1 MRCRDACVPRLGCHF
16 ALVSIRKLTRLRKY
30 PGILTGGL
38 LLLLCGAFLA
48 SLVIGDANVPLGDV
62 LQLITGANGDD
73 VTKTI
78 VMDFRLPRAL
88 VAVLVGAALASA
100 GSSLQ
105 GLTGNPLA
113 DPYLL
118 GVASG
123 ASLGAAVAVATPG
136 LSSMIPICATTG
148 ALLSLLLVFAIT
160 GRDPR
165 AHPGRFLLGG
175 VIIGSFLAAAGQLF
189 LALTGTSQDRIVA
202 WILGDLGSATLEQ
215 ARWAAPVIGVGI
227 AVLWWFGPQVDAIAF
242 GPALARTV
250 GVKLEVLP
258 ILLLS
263 IVGVLTAIAVSIS
276 GIIGFIGFVTPHIA
290 RALVGCVQ
298 RRVLITAALC
308 GGLLLLVADVL
319 SRTLHPGMPIPIGVI
334 TALLGAPA
342 LAVVLRKAL

>member
-1 MRCRDACVPRLGCHF
+1 M
-16 ALVSIRKLTRLRKY
+16 RKY

-38 LLLLCGAFLA
+38 LVLLCAAFLA
-48 SLVIGDANVPLGDV
+48 SLIIGDANVPLSDV
-62 LQLITGANGDD
+62 LKLITGVDGDG
-73 VTKTI
+73 VAKII

-175 VIIGSFLAAAGQLF
+175 VIVGSFLAAAGQLL

-215 ARWAAPVIGVGI
+215 ARWAAPVIGVGV

-258 ILLLS
+258 IILLS

-319 SRTLHPGMPIPIGVI
+319 SRTLRPGMPIPIGVI

>member
-1 MRCRDACVPRLGCHF
+1 V
-16 ALVSIRKLTRLRKY
+16 RKR

-38 LLLLCGAFLA
+38 VILLCGVFLL
-48 SLVIGDANVPLGDV
+48 SLLVGDANVPLSDV
-62 LQLITGANGDD
+62 IKLLGGSNDGN
-73 VTKTI
+73 VTATI
-78 VMDFRLPRAL
+78 VMDFRLPRAII
-88 VAVLVGAALASA
+88 AVLVGAALASA

-123 ASLGAAVAVATPG
+123 ASLGAAVAVAVPG
-136 LSSMIPICATTG
+136 LSGMIPVCATTG
-148 ALLSLLLVFAIT
+148 AMLSLIVVFAIT

-175 VIIGSFLAAAGQLF
+175 VIVGSFLAAAGQLL

-227 AVLWWFGPQVDAIAF
+227 GVLWWFGPQVDAIAF

-250 GVKLEVLP
+250 GVRLSVLP
-258 ILLLS
+258 ILLLTV
-263 IVGVLTAIAVSIS
+263 VGVLTAIAVSVS

-298 RRVLITAALC
+298 RRVILTAALG
-308 GGLLLLVADVL
+308 GGLMLLIADVL
-319 SRTLHPGMPIPIGVI
+319 SRTLRPGMPIPIGVI

>member
-1 MRCRDACVPRLGCHF
+1 M
-16 ALVSIRKLTRLRKY
+16 RKY
-30 PGILTGGL
+30 PGFLAGGL
-38 LLLLCGAFLA
+38 LVLLCAAFLA
-48 SLVIGDANVPLGDV
+48 SLIIGDANVPLSDV
-62 LQLITGANGDD
+62 LKLITGADGDG
-73 VTKTI
+73 VAKTI

-88 VAVLVGAALASA
+88 IAVLVGAALASA

-136 LSSMIPICATTG
+136 LTAMIPVCATTG

-160 GRDPR
+160 GHDPR

-175 VIIGSFLAAAGQLF
+175 VIVGSFLAAAGQLL

-250 GVKLEVLP
+250 GVKLEILP
-258 ILLLS
+258 IILLS
-263 IVGVLTAIAVSIS
+263 VVGVLTAIAVSIS

-308 GGLLLLVADVL
+308 GGLLLLVADVM
-319 SRTLHPGMPIPIGVI
+319 SRTLRPGMPIPIGVI

>member
-1 MRCRDACVPRLGCHF
+1 MRKR
-16 ALVSIRKLTRLRKY
+16 

-38 LLLLCGAFLA
+38 VILLCGVFLL
-48 SLVIGDANVPLGDV
+48 SLLVGDANVPFTDVIKMLGGSND
-62 LQLITGANGDD
+62 GN
-73 VTKTI
+73 VTATI
-78 VMDFRLPRAL
+78 VMDFRLPRAII
-88 VAVLVGAALASA
+88 AVLVGAALASA

-123 ASLGAAVAVATPG
+123 ASLGAAVAVAVPG
-136 LSSMIPICATTG
+136 LSGMIPICATTG
-148 ALLSLLLVFAIT
+148 AMLSLMVVFAIT

-175 VIIGSFLAAAGQLF
+175 VIVGSFLAAAGQLL

-250 GVKLEVLP
+250 GVRLNVLP
-258 ILLLS
+258 ILLLTV
-263 IVGVLTAIAVSIS
+263 VGVLTAIAVSVS

-298 RRVLITAALC
+298 RRVILTAALG
-308 GGLLLLVADVL
+308 GGLMLLVADVL
-319 SRTLHPGMPIPIGVI
+319 SRTLRPGMPIPIGVI

>member
-1 MRCRDACVPRLGCHF
+1 MAVR
-16 ALVSIRKLTRLRKY
+16 IRELNRLRKY
-30 PGILTGGL
+30 PGILTAGL
-38 LLLLCGAFLA
+38 LILLCGVFVI
-48 SLVIGDANVPLGDV
+48 SLVVGDANVPLTDILKLFGG
-62 LQLITGANGDD
+62 GADNA
-73 VTKTI
+73 VASTI
-78 VMDFRLPRAL
+78 VMEFRLPRAL
-88 VAVLVGAALASA
+88 IAVLVGAALASA

-136 LSSMIPICATTG
+136 LSGMIPVCATTG
-148 ALLSLLLVFAIT
+148 AMLSLMIVFAIT

-175 VIIGSFLAAAGQLF
+175 VIVGSFLAAAGQLL
-189 LALTGTSQDRIVA
+189 LAMTGTSQDRIVA

-258 ILLLS
+258 IILLTV
-263 IVGVLTAIAVSIS
+263 VGVLTAIAVSIS
-276 GIIGFIGFVTPHIA
+276 GIIGFVGFVTPHIA

-298 RRVLITAALC
+298 RRVLVTAALG
-308 GGLLLLVADVL
+308 GGLLLLIADVL
-319 SRTLHPGMPIPIGVI
+319 SRTLRPGMPIPIGVI

-342 LAVVLRKAL
+342 LAIVLRKAL

>member
-1 MRCRDACVPRLGCHF
+1 M
-16 ALVSIRKLTRLRKY
+16 RKY
-30 PGILTGGL
+30 PGILSGGL

-48 SLVIGDANVPLGDV
+48 SLIIGDANVPLSDV
-62 LQLITGANGDD
+62 LMLITGTESDG

-78 VMDFRLPRAL
+78 VMDFRLPRAAI
-88 VAVLVGAALASA
+88 AVIVGAALASA

-175 VIIGSFLAAAGQLF
+175 VIVGSFLAAAGQLL

-215 ARWAAPVIGVGI
+215 ARWAAPVIGIGI

-250 GVKLEVLP
+250 GVRLEVLP
-258 ILLLS
+258 IILLS

-298 RRVLITAALC
+298 RRVLVTAALC

-319 SRTLHPGMPIPIGVI
+319 SRTLRPGMPIPIGVI

>member
-1 MRCRDACVPRLGCHF
+1 M
-16 ALVSIRKLTRLRKY
+16 RKY
-30 PGILTGGL
+30 PGILAASL
-38 LLLLCGAFLA
+38 LVLLGAAFLA
-48 SLVIGDANVPLGDV
+48 SLIIGDANVPLSDV
-62 LQLITGANGDD
+62 LKLMTGTESDGVA
-73 VTKTI
+73 KTI
-78 VMDFRLPRAL
+78 VMDFRLPRA
-88 VAVLVGAALASA
+88 VIAVIVGAALASA

-175 VIIGSFLAAAGQLF
+175 VIVGSFLAAAGQLL

-215 ARWAAPVIGVGI
+215 ARWAAPVIGIGI

-258 ILLLS
+258 IILLS

-298 RRVLITAALC
+298 RRVLVTAALC

-319 SRTLHPGMPIPIGVI
+319 SRTLRPGMPIPIGVI

>member
-1 MRCRDACVPRLGCHF
+1 MRNNQ
-16 ALVSIRKLTRLRKY
+16 
-30 PGILTGGL
+30 GIVTGGL
-38 LLLLCGAFLA
+38 LILLLGAFLA
-48 SLVIGDANVPLGDV
+48 SLVIGDANVPLSDV
-62 LQLITGANGDD
+62 LKLMTGTESDGVA
-73 VTKTI
+73 KTI

-88 VAVLVGAALASA
+88 IAVLVGATLAAA

-123 ASLGAAVAVATPG
+123 ASLGAAIAVATPG
-136 LSSMIPICATTG
+136 LSAMIPLCATVG
-148 ALLSLLLVFAIT
+148 ALISLMVVFAIT

-175 VIIGSFLAAAGQLF
+175 VIVGSFLAAAGQLL

-202 WILGDLGSATLEQ
+202 WILGDLGSATLTQ
-215 ARWAAPVIGVGI
+215 ARWAAPIIGVGI

-258 ILLLS
+258 IILLS

-290 RALVGCVQ
+290 RAMVGCVQ

-319 SRTLHPGMPIPIGVI
+319 SRTLRPGMPIPIGVI

>member
-1 MRCRDACVPRLGCHF
+1 M
-16 ALVSIRKLTRLRKY
+16 RKY

-38 LLLLCGAFLA
+38 LVLLCAAFLA
-48 SLVIGDANVPLGDV
+48 SLIIGDANVPLSDV
-62 LQLITGANGDD
+62 LKLITGVDGDG
-73 VTKTI
+73 VAKII

-175 VIIGSFLAAAGQLF
+175 VIVGSFLAAVGQLL

-215 ARWAAPVIGVGI
+215 ARWAAPVIGVGV
-227 AVLWWFGPQVDAIAF
+227 AVMWWFGPQVDAIAF

-258 ILLLS
+258 IILLS

-319 SRTLHPGMPIPIGVI
+319 SRTLRPGMPIPIGVI

>member
-1 MRCRDACVPRLGCHF
+1 MRNNQ
-16 ALVSIRKLTRLRKY
+16 
-30 PGILTGGL
+30 GIVTGGL
-38 LLLLCGAFLA
+38 LVLLLGAFLA
-48 SLVIGDANVPLGDV
+48 SLVIGDANVPLSEV
-62 LQLITGANGDD
+62 LRMITGANDD
-73 VTKTI
+73 GITKTI

-88 VAVLVGAALASA
+88 LAVLVGATLAAA

-123 ASLGAAVAVATPG
+123 ASLGAAIAVATPG
-136 LSSMIPICATTG
+136 LSAMIPLCATVG
-148 ALLSLLLVFAIT
+148 ALISLLVVFAIT

-175 VIIGSFLAAAGQLF
+175 VIVGSFLAATGQLL

-202 WILGDLGSATLEQ
+202 WILGDLGSATLTQ
-215 ARWAAPVIGVGI
+215 ARWAAPIIGVGI
-227 AVLWWFGPQVDAIAF
+227 AVLWWFGPQVDAISF

-250 GVKLEVLP
+250 GVRLEVLP
-258 ILLLS
+258 IILLS
-263 IVGVLTAIAVSIS
+263 VVGVLTAIAVSIS

-290 RALVGCVQ
+290 RAMVGCVQ

-319 SRTLHPGMPIPIGVI
+319 SRTLRPGMPIPIGVI

>member
-1 MRCRDACVPRLGCHF
+1 M
-16 ALVSIRKLTRLRKY
+16 RKY
-30 PGILTGGL
+30 PGILTGCL
-38 LLLLCGAFLA
+38 LVLLCGAFLA
-48 SLVIGDANVPLGDV
+48 SMIIGDANVPLSDV
-62 LQLITGANGDD
+62 LKLITGADGDG
-73 VTKTI
+73 VAKTI

-175 VIIGSFLAAAGQLF
+175 VIVGSFLAAAGQLL

-215 ARWAAPVIGVGI
+215 ARWAAPVIGVGV
-227 AVLWWFGPQVDAIAF
+227 AVMWWFGPQVDAIAF

-258 ILLLS
+258 IILLS

-319 SRTLHPGMPIPIGVI
+319 SRTLRPGMPIPIGVI

>member
-1 MRCRDACVPRLGCHF
+1 V
-16 ALVSIRKLTRLRKY
+16 RKR

-38 LLLLCGAFLA
+38 VILLSGVFLL
-48 SLVIGDANVPLGDV
+48 SLLVGDANVPLADV
-62 LQLITGANGDD
+62 IKMLGGSNDGN
-73 VTKTI
+73 VTSTI
-78 VMDFRLPRAL
+78 VMDFRLPRA
-88 VAVLVGAALASA
+88 VIAVLVGAALASA

-123 ASLGAAVAVATPG
+123 ASLGAAVAVAIPG
-136 LSSMIPICATTG
+136 LSGMIPVCATTG
-148 ALLSLLLVFAIT
+148 AMLSLMVVFAIT

-175 VIIGSFLAAAGQLF
+175 VIVGSFLAAAGQLL

-202 WILGDLGSATLEQ
+202 WILGDLGSATLDQ
-215 ARWAAPVIGVGI
+215 ARWAAPVIGIGI

-250 GVKLEVLP
+250 GVRLNVLP
-258 ILLLS
+258 IMLLS
-263 IVGVLTAIAVSIS
+263 VVGVLTAVAVSVS
-276 GIIGFIGFVTPHIA
+276 GIIGFIGFVTPHLA

-298 RRVLITAALC
+298 RRVIVTAALS
-308 GGLLLLVADVL
+308 GGLMLLIADVL
-319 SRTLHPGMPIPIGVI
+319 SRTLRPGMPIPIGVI

>member
-1 MRCRDACVPRLGCHF
+1 M
-16 ALVSIRKLTRLRKY
+16 RKY

-38 LLLLCGAFLA
+38 LALLCAAFLA
-48 SLVIGDANVPLGDV
+48 SLIIGDANVPLSDV
-62 LQLITGANGDD
+62 LKLITGVDGDG
-73 VTKTI
+73 VAKTI

-175 VIIGSFLAAAGQLF
+175 VIVGSFLAAAGQLL

-215 ARWAAPVIGVGI
+215 ARWAAPVIGVGV

-258 ILLLS
+258 IILLS

-319 SRTLHPGMPIPIGVI
+319 SRTLRPGMPIPIGVI

>member
-1 MRCRDACVPRLGCHF
+1 VGCHF
-16 ALVSIRKLTRLRKY
+16 VLVSIRELTRLRKY

-38 LLLLCGAFLA
+38 LVLLCAAFLA
-48 SLVIGDANVPLGDV
+48 SLIIGDANVPLSDV
-62 LQLITGANGDD
+62 LKLITGVDGDG
-73 VTKTI
+73 VAKII

-175 VIIGSFLAAAGQLF
+175 VIVGSFLAAAGQLL

-215 ARWAAPVIGVGI
+215 ARWAAPVIGVGV

-258 ILLLS
+258 IILLS

-319 SRTLHPGMPIPIGVI
+319 SRTLRPGMPIPIGVI

>member
-1 MRCRDACVPRLGCHF
+1 LGCHF
-16 ALVSIRKLTRLRKY
+16 LAVRIRELISVRKR

-38 LLLLCGAFLA
+38 VILLCGVFLL
-48 SLVIGDANVPLGDV
+48 SLLVGDANVPFTDVIKLLGGSND
-62 LQLITGANGDD
+62 GN
-73 VTKTI
+73 VTSTI

-88 VAVLVGAALASA
+88 IAVLVGAALASA

-123 ASLGAAVAVATPG
+123 ASLGAAVAVAVPG
-136 LSSMIPICATTG
+136 LSGMIPVCATTG
-148 ALLSLLLVFAIT
+148 AMLSLMVVFAIT

-175 VIIGSFLAAAGQLF
+175 VIVGSFLAAAGQLL

-250 GVKLEVLP
+250 GVRLSVLP
-258 ILLLS
+258 ILLLTV
-263 IVGVLTAIAVSIS
+263 VGVLTAIAVSVS

-298 RRVLITAALC
+298 RRVILTAALG
-308 GGLLLLVADVL
+308 GGLMLLVADVL
-319 SRTLHPGMPIPIGVI
+319 SRTLRPGMPIPIGVI